1 MKKRIVFELTVGL
14 LMLVAALYTYIPQ
27 AQYMYELTFISNIV
41 GAGLLFSDV
50 ICVCAKRKWLPSV
63 LFLIETVTISIVF
76 LISVGCTAL
85 GLVHFNF
92 SGGMF
97 FLHVIN
103 PVLFIGFY
111 LFVEG
116 ERKFHLTQIVWSP
129 IFVMVYL
136 LFDYIRFLFVGS
148 FVYGLFPTE
157 TMSLLN
163 AIAIG
168 VVAYILIGIYGLVI
182 YSMGRLVKNAASYL
196 TEVRIKLVRNRRD

>member
-14 LMLVAALYTYIPQ
+14 LMVVSALYTYIPQ
-27 AQYMYELTFISNIV
+27 AQYMYELTFMSNIV
-41 GAGLLFSDV
+41 GAGLLLSDV
-50 ICVCAKRKWLPSV
+50 ICACAKRKWLPSV

-76 LISVGCTAL
+76 LISVGCTAF
-85 GLVHFNF
+85 GLAHFNF

-168 VVAYILIGIYGLVI
+168 VVAYILIGIYGLAI

-196 TEVRIKLVRNRRD
+196 TEV

>member
-14 LMLVAALYTYIPQ
+14 LMLVSALYTYIPE
-27 AQYMYELTFISNIV
+27 AQYMYELTFMSNIV
-41 GAGLLFSDV
+41 GAGLLFLDV
-50 ICVCAKRKWLPSV
+50 ISVCAKQKWLPSV

-76 LISVGCTAL
+76 LITVGCTAF
-85 GLVHFNF
+85 GLAHFNF

-163 AIAIG
+163 AIVIG
-168 VVAYILIGIYGLVI
+168 VVIYILIGIYGLVI
-182 YSMGRLVKNAASYL
+182 YSMGRLVKCKGSC
-196 TEVRIKLVRNRRD
+196 RGD

>member
-1 MKKRIVFELTVGL
+1 MKRRIVFELTVGL
-14 LMLVAALYTYIPQ
+14 LMLVSALYTYIPE
-27 AQYMYELTFISNIV
+27 AQYMYELTFMSNIV

-50 ICVCAKRKWLPSV
+50 IFVCAKRKWLPSV

-76 LISVGCTAL
+76 LISVGCTAF
-85 GLVHFNF
+85 GLAHFNF

-111 LFVEG
+111 LFMEG

-136 LFDYIRFLFVGS
+136 LFDYIRFLFIGS

-163 AIAIG
+163 AIVIG

-182 YSMGRLVKNAASYL
+182 YSMGRLVKCKGSC
-196 TEVRIKLVRNRRD
+196 RGG